1 MKTTLKFF
9 VYIFVLFIHCHI
21 QAQTLDS
28 AREAQI
34 DALKEYREALF
45 VEKLKLSSIESKDF
59 FPVYDLYVSELK
71 KAKKVFRNKWKK
83 NTIETLTEAEAL
95 EYYNDAIALQ
105 QKEIDLFKDACEK
118 LKLVIPMTKI
128 VLISKCEREIRIK
141 LIEKADKMK
150 VKRVKPKPK
159 SNVESE
165 SNIK

>member
-9 VYIFVLFIHCHI
+9 VYIFVLFLHCHI

-45 VEKLKLSSIESKDF
+45 VEKLKLSSVESKDF

-83 NTIETLTEAEAL
+83 TTVESLTEAEAL

-118 LKLVIPMTKI
+118 LKLFLPMTKI
-128 VLISKCEREIRIK
+128 VLISKSEREIRNK
-141 LIEKADKMK
+141 LIEKANKMK
-150 VKRVKPKPK
+150 VKKVTPK
-159 SNVESE
+159 SKVESE
-165 SNIK
+165 PNIK

>member
-1 MKTTLKFF
+1 MMKAILKFF
-9 VYIFVLFIHCHI
+9 VIVIIVFSQSQIH
-21 QAQTLDS
+21 AQTLDS

-34 DALKEYREALF
+34 DALKDYREDLF
-45 VEKLKLSSIESKDF
+45 VEKLKLSAVESNAF
-59 FPVYDLYVSELK
+59 FPVYDLYISELK

-83 NTIETLTEAEAL
+83 TTVETLTEAEAL

-118 LKLVIPMTKI
+118 LKLAMPMTKI
-128 VLISKCEREIRIK
+128 VLISKAEREIRLK

-159 SNVESE
+159 VESE
-165 SNIK
+165 PNIK

>member
-1 MKTTLKFF
+1 MKATIKLF
-9 VYIFVLFIHCHI
+9 VFIILVFSQSQI

-45 VEKLKLSSIESKDF
+45 VDKLKLTAVESKEF
-59 FPVYDLYVSELK
+59 FPVYDLYMSELK

-83 NTIETLTEAEAL
+83 TTIESLTEAEAL
-95 EYYNDAIALQ
+95 EYYNDAIVLQ

-118 LKLVIPMTKI
+118 LKLVMPMTKI
-128 VLISKCEREIRIK
+128 VLISKSEREIRIK

-159 SNVESE
+159 VESE
-165 SNIK
+165 PNIK

>member
-1 MKTTLKFF
+1 MNARIKFIVF
-9 VYIFVLFIHCHI
+9 LFIVFMQCQL

-45 VEKLKLSSIESKDF
+45 VEKLKLSAVESRDF

-83 NTIETLTEAEAL
+83 TTVETLTEAEAL
-95 EYYNDAIALQ
+95 EYYNDAIVLQ

-118 LKLVIPMTKI
+118 LKLAIPMTKI
-128 VLISKCEREIRIK
+128 VLISKAEREIRLK

-159 SNVESE
+159 IESE
-165 SNIK
+165 PNIK

>member
-9 VYIFVLFIHCHI
+9 VYIFVLFLHCHI

-45 VEKLKLSSIESKDF
+45 VEKLKLSSVESKDF

-83 NTIETLTEAEAL
+83 TTVESLTEAEAL

-118 LKLVIPMTKI
+118 LKLFLPMSKI
-128 VLISKCEREIRIK
+128 VLISKSEREIRNK
-141 LIEKADKMK
+141 LIEKANKMK
-150 VKRVKPKPK
+150 VKKVTPK
-159 SNVESE
+159 SKVESE
-165 SNIK
+165 PNIK

>member
-9 VYIFVLFIHCHI
+9 LYIFVLSLHCHI

-45 VEKLKLSSIESKDF
+45 VEKLKLSSVESKDF

-83 NTIETLTEAEAL
+83 TTVESLTEAEAL

-118 LKLVIPMTKI
+118 LKLFLPMTKI
-128 VLISKCEREIRIK
+128 VLISKSEREIRNK
-141 LIEKADKMK
+141 LIEKANKMK
-150 VKRVKPKPK
+150 VKKVTPK
-159 SNVESE
+159 SKVESE
-165 SNIK
+165 PNIK

>member
-1 MKTTLKFF
+1 MKAKIKFIVLLFVALLQCQLKA
-9 VYIFVLFIHCHI
+9 
-21 QAQTLDS
+21 QALDS

-34 DALKEYREALF
+34 DALKEYRETLF
-45 VEKLKLSSIESKDF
+45 IDKLKLTAVESKEF
-59 FPVYDLYVSELK
+59 FPLYDLYVSELK

-83 NTIETLTEAEAL
+83 STVETLSESDAL

-105 QKEIDLFKDACEK
+105 QKEIDLFKDVCEK
-118 LKLVIPMTKI
+118 MKLVMPMTKI
-128 VLISKCEREIRIK
+128 VLISKAEREIRLK

-159 SNVESE
+159 IESE

>member
-1 MKTTLKFF
+1 MKTTFKLF
-9 VYIFVLFIHCHI
+9 VYIILVFSHSQI

-34 DALKEYREALF
+34 DALKDYREALF
-45 VEKLKLSSIESKDF
+45 VEKLKLSAVESKDF
-59 FPVYDLYVSELK
+59 FPIYDLYMSELK

-83 NTIETLTEAEAL
+83 STVEALTEAEAL

-118 LKLVIPMTKI
+118 LKLVIPMKKI
-128 VLISKCEREIRIK
+128 VLISKSEREIRIK

-150 VKRVKPKPK
+150 VKRVAPRQK
-159 SNVESE
+159 VQSE
-165 SNIK
+165 PNIK

>member
-1 MKTTLKFF
+1 MKANIKFIVF
-9 VYIFVLFIHCHI
+9 LFIVIIQCQI

-34 DALKEYREALF
+34 DALKEYRETLF
-45 VEKLKLSSIESKDF
+45 NEKLKLTAVESKEF

-83 NTIETLTEAEAL
+83 KTVESLSESEAL

-118 LKLVIPMTKI
+118 LKLVMPMTKI
-128 VLISKCEREIRIK
+128 VLISKAEREIRLK

-150 VKRVKPKPK
+150 VKRVKSKPK
-159 SNVESE
+159 AESE